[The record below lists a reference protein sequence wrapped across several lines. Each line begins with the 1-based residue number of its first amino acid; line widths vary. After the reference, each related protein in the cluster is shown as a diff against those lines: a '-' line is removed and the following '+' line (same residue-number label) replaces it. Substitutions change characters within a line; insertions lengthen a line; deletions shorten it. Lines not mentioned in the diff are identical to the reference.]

1 MDLQALER
9 AKQQWQSAA
18 DAMPQLIC
26 LLNADGRL
34 IHVNRTIEWWGMGAV
49 ADVRG
54 RELHDLLH
62 PGCDDPRC
70 YFRRLWRQSAPARRN
85 GRRSEHE
92 AYDGR
97 LQRHFVIRIQPL
109 VSRRSGEAFD
119 DDGLHSV
126 VVVDDVSELREAEAD
141 IRRRNDELSQQVVQ
155 EAKRRSLSED
165 MQARLQDI
173 LEKTTDIIA
182 IADPAGNLLYVNRAA
197 REMLGV
203 GEDDDLGGRKLCEQ
217 ADPDVIDTLR
227 TVAIPAAIEDGLW
240 TGESRMRDHE
250 GREFHASQVITAHRR
265 ENGDLDC
272 IATVLRDISER
283 VNSERALRAS
293 REELRQ
299 LSAMLVSIQEDERRR
314 IALDLHD
321 GLGQSLSLIKLA
333 VEKSVALLR
342 DGEPQAALDTLD
354 HLVPLAKAAVQ
365 DVRRVATELRP
376 SILDDLG
383 ILATLS
389 WFFREFQAVCSHIE
403 VEKSLAVTE
412 QDVPETLKITLYRI
426 IQEATSNIV
435 KHAGADRVR
444 VSLHRDDSALHLQIE
459 DNGCGF
465 VPEALCAHCRTCN
478 TESCSGLGLVGMKE
492 RVSLSGGV
500 YRLVSSPGFG
510 TRVEASWPLVAAP
523 VQPLRSNTLA

>member
-34 IHVNRTIEWWGMGAV
+34 IHVNRTIEWWGLGAV
-49 ADVRG
+49 ANVRG

-70 YFRRLWRQSAPARRN
+70 YFRWLWRQSAPARRN

-97 LQRHFVIRIQPL
+97 LRRHLVIRIQPL
-109 VSRRSGEAFD
+109 VGRRSGEACD

-126 VVVDDVSELREAEAD
+126 VVVDDVSDLREAEAD
-141 IRRRNDELSQQVVQ
+141 IRRRNEELSQQVVQ
-155 EAKRRSLSED
+155 EVKRRSLSE
-165 MQARLQDI
+165 DI

-182 IADPAGNLLYVNRAA
+182 IADAEENLLYLNRAA

-203 GEDDDLGGRKLCEQ
+203 GEDDDLGGRKICEQ
-217 ADPDVIDTLR
+217 ADPDVVDALR
-227 TVAIPAAIEDGLW
+227 TVAIPAAIEHGLW

-265 ENGDLDC
+265 ENGELDC

-283 VNSERALRAS
+283 VNSERALRES
-293 REELRQ
+293 REVLRQ

-333 VEKSVALLR
+333 VEKAVALLR
-342 DGEPQAALDTLD
+342 DSEPQAALDTLD
-354 HLVPLAKAAVQ
+354 QLVPHVKAAVQ
-365 DVRRVATELRP
+365 DVRRVATDLRP

-383 ILATLS
+383 ILPTLN
-389 WFFREFQAVCSHIE
+389 WFFREFRAMCSHIE

-435 KHAGADRVR
+435 KHSGADRMR
-444 VSLHRDDSALHLQIE
+444 LALYRDGSVLHLQIE

-465 VPEALCAHCRTCN
+465 VPEALCAHCGTCS
-478 TESCSGLGLVGMKE
+478 TESCSGLGLVSMKE
-492 RVSLSGGV
+492 RVTLSGGS
-500 YRLVSSPGFG
+500 YHLESSPGFG
-510 TRVEASWPLVAAP
+510 TRILASW
-523 VQPLRSNTLA
+523 NLA